1 MSRIASCLLAC
12 LVPVLL
18 TACDSGWPVGE
29 QEISDHF
36 AEHRGDLETLAS
48 ALQESE
54 YVRVAVTHEEDVREG
69 DIFAEVYPGG
79 RSQSRRLRDDDA
91 QRWRQLFINARAP
104 RVWVDESGVVSIDVS
119 HTVAGDDGVYWQ
131 TSYQLSSSALHP
143 PCRADHR
150 DAPCGRCSVELDE
163 SWSVFFE
170 WMPDSLDM
178 ALTLEYVN
186 SDMTLA
192 AGRERFEAVFAACSA
207 ASGRTFALPD

>member
-1 MSRIASCLLAC
+1 MSRVASCLFAC
-12 LVPVLL
+12 IVPVLL
-18 TACDSGWPVGE
+18 TACDSGWPAGE
-29 QEISDHF
+29 REISDHF

-54 YVRVAVTHEEDVREG
+54 YVRVAIGYEETVREG
-69 DIFAEVYPGG
+69 DIYAEVYPGG
-79 RSQSRRLRDDDA
+79 RDQTRLLRDDDA
-91 QRWRQLFINARAP
+91 RRWRQLFIDARAP
-104 RVWVDESGVVSIDVS
+104 RVWADESGVVSIDVS

-131 TSYQLSSSALHP
+131 TSYQLNSRSQHP
-143 PCRADHR
+143 ACRADHR

-178 ALTLEYVN
+178 ALTLEYVHG
-186 SDMTLA
+186 DMTPA

-207 ASGRTFALPD
+207 ASGRTFDLPD